1 MAATARSQTL
11 LRSGVGVA
19 AVGVAALLVV
29 AFVDLGTA
37 DQIASVTGVVLAVAG
52 LGLSLWAQ
60 FGQSGRAAP
69 VEASGTRS
77 VAAGGSIGTVVTGD
91 GVRTPPTSSTPQTPP
106 TPPASQTVPAQPA
119 PPAPPTGGGPG
130 PASGPVT
137 ASGDR
142 SVAAGGDIGS
152 ASTGD
157 A

>member
-60 FGQSGRAAP
+60 FGQGGRAAP

-106 TPPASQTVPAQPA
+106 ASQTLPAQPA
-119 PPAPPTGGGPG
+119 PTAPPTGGGPG

-137 ASGDR
+137 ASGER